1 MQTPI
6 FDFVQQYQQGGT
18 ARFHMPGH
26 KGCSFLGPEGL
37 DITEIAGA
45 DNLQSPEAG
54 GVIAQSEVNATALF
68 GTAATYYSAG
78 GSSACISAMLYLAKL
93 AAPAARK
100 GHILAGRNAH
110 KVFIQACA
118 LLDVQPTWLYPAPQ
132 DAQGLC
138 SCVITPA
145 ALADALV
152 AQQAGDA
159 LPMAVYITSPDY
171 LGNLADV
178 AGLAAVCA
186 QYGVPLLVDNAHG
199 AYLKFLQPSQHPIDL
214 GAAICCDSAHKT
226 LPVLTGGAYLQIGQA
241 TLSAFFCTHAKAA
254 LSLFSSTS
262 PSYLILQSLDLC
274 NAYLAGAYPTA
285 LADCIAAADALHA
298 RLRVAGYAICESEPL
313 KLVLDCRGV
322 QFLINTPPNDAPCGN
337 TAGEGFPCS
346 QGAHQRFCG
355 GERLADYLRT
365 QGIEPEFADP
375 DFLVCMFTPQNTPQD
390 FATLERALCAL
401 VVRACANAT
410 YAEGIG
416 TGAVANGA
424 QLPRDITKR
433 SGGCAEDV
441 PRFEPIAPPR
451 QTSHTLRQALFSTG
465 QEIAVENAVGKT
477 CRLATV
483 SCPPA
488 IPIVVGGEV
497 ITPADVALF
506 QYYGIETVEIIK
518 E

>member
-54 GVIAQSEVNATALF
+54 GVIAQSEANATALF

-78 GSSACISAMLYLAKL
+78 GSSVCISAMLYLAKL
-93 AAPAARK
+93 AAPAACK

-138 SCVITPA
+138 SCVITPTALAA
-145 ALADALV
+145 ALL

-178 AGLAAVCA
+178 ASLAAVCA

-226 LPVLTGGAYLQIGQA
+226 LPVLTGGAYLQIGRGGA
-241 TLSAFFCTHAKAA
+241 DFCTHAKAA

-274 NAYLAGAYPTA
+274 NAYLAGAYPVA
-285 LADCIAAADALHA
+285 LADCIAAADALKA
-298 RLRVAGYAICESEPL
+298 RLRVAGYAICESELL

-322 QFLINTPPNDAPCGN
+322 QFLGMPQNDASCGN
-337 TAGEGFPCS
+337 TLGEEFPS
-346 QGAHQRFCG
+346 LQGAHQLFCS
-355 GERLADYLRT
+355 GERLANYLRT

-390 FATLERALCAL
+390 FAVLERALCAL
-401 VVRACANAT
+401 VVRACA
-410 YAEGIG
+410 ED
-416 TGAVANGA
+416 
-424 QLPRDITKR
+424 LPRF
-433 SGGCAEDV
+433 A
-441 PRFEPIAPPR
+441 PIAQPHK
-451 QTSHTLRQALFSTG
+451 TSHTLRQALFSTG

-497 ITPADVALF
+497 ITSADVALF